1 MRSGH
6 RMENTQFRTLLLA
19 GLVERL
25 EAFGLVGALERATA
39 LNDGPS
45 PPGRETSADPEHGA
59 DGGIQEQWTRIVKAL
74 FDYEPPREIKDEI
87 LTFVAKSLQDSP
99 ADALQENLSFV
110 RSLLPAATRRDE
122 TLKAKTEVLTD
133 LFEDRPLHKPGLYSP
148 EGPGG
153 LSTGA
158 GIRNPL

>member
-74 FDYEPPREIKDEI
+74 FDYEPPREIKI
-87 LTFVAKSLQDSP
+87 TGFPCRCPPGKPLLCSLT
-99 ADALQENLSFV
+99 
-110 RSLLPAATRRDE
+110 AACRD
-122 TLKAKTEVLTD
+122 
-133 LFEDRPLHKPGLYSP
+133 
-148 EGPGG
+148 
-153 LSTGA
+153 
-158 GIRNPL
+158 